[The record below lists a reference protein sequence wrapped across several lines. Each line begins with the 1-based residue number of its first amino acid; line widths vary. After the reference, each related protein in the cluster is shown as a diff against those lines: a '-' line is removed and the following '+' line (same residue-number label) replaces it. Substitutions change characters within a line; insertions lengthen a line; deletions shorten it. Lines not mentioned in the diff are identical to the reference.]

1 MGGVYS
7 KVWRYRNSFFAHK
20 HVTKKDVDYF
30 NWNRMKIPNSIV
42 SPITTIQINNINA
55 IPPIPPL
62 AINWL
67 NQLNNA
73 HNLNAFP
80 QLPNSL
86 HSINFDFIKPHHEHK
101 PKDTIQKIIY
111 CINQDKKVFVENL
124 CKMFADE
131 CVECG
136 QQFIDI

>member
-20 HVTKKDVDYF
+20 HITKKDVDYF
-30 NWNRMKIPNSIV
+30 NSIV
-42 SPITTIQINNINA
+42 NLIVNPITTIQINNINV
-55 IPPIPPL
+55 IPPLTPL

-67 NQLNNA
+67 NQVNNA
-73 HNLNAFP
+73 NNLNAFL

-86 HSINFDFIKPHHEHK
+86 HSINFNFSGPLHEHK

-124 CKMFADE
+124 YKMFADE